1 MKNSLRATMTPREL
15 DEAQRNME
23 TWMKV
28 GMLVDQALKLLQDA
42 NLAPVEQAMLM
53 HLSDKAPVQVQLW
66 NV

>member
-1 MKNSLRATMTPREL
+1 MTPREL